1 MRLERL
7 LNIVIILINHRLVH
21 AKDLAERFEV
31 SVRTIYRDIEALGMA
46 GIPVV
51 TYQGNNGGIGL
62 AEGYRL
68 DRHLLTDQECAA
80 IVTALRSI
88 TSFASWADEDNDM
101 LMEKIRSIIPA
112 VRQQAFQEQS
122 SQLLVDLSPWGHHP
136 RLDWMLGIA
145 KRAISSQRLLQFHY
159 YNAKG
164 ESSQRLVEPY
174 TLLMKGR
181 SWYLH
186 AYCHDRGSYR
196 LFKLQRMKDP
206 AISDTPFARRADA
219 DASDPQLAA
228 KQWHSPENT
237 VRLVLR
243 FTDKARHLAEEW
255 FGAAELELE
264 LEQDGEVRKWL
275 VAANF
280 PEDSWLYGFILSFGA
295 EAEVLEPPH
304 IRSIIRQ
311 AAQRVAEIYAGD
323 S

>member
-21 AKDLAERFEV
+21 AKELAERFEV

-51 TYQGNNGGIGL
+51 TYQGSNGGIGL

-88 TSFASWADEDNDM
+88 TSFASWADEDNEM
-101 LMEKIRSIIPA
+101 LVEKIRSIIPA
-112 VRQQAFQEQS
+112 VRQQAFHERS

-136 RLDWMLGIA
+136 QLERMLGIV

-159 YNAKG
+159 SNANG

-186 AYCHDRGSYR
+186 AYCRGRQGYR
-196 LFKLQRMKDP
+196 LFKLARMKD
-206 AISDTPFARRADA
+206 AEISETPFARRADA
-219 DASDPQLAA
+219 DAGDPQLAA
-228 KQWHSPENT
+228 RQWHTPENT

-255 FGAAELELE
+255 FGAAEMELDQE
-264 LEQDGEVRKWL
+264 GDARRWKVT
-275 VAANF
+275 ANF
-280 PEDSWLYGFILSFGA
+280 PEDNWLYGFILSFGA

-304 IRSIIRQ
+304 IRSLIRQ
-311 AAQRVAEIYAGD
+311 SAQRITEIYAGD